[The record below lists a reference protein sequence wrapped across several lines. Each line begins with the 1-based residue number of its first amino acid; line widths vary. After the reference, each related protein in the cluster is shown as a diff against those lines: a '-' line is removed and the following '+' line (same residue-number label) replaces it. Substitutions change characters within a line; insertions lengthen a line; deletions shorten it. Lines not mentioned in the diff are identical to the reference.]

1 MTSPDQAIVNGIG
14 MVHQEFM
21 LIPGFSVGENIKLNR
36 EPLSPTLIS
45 RILGK
50 AWIWWILNGSAA
62 NHRQRW
68 IGWELPCMRIL

>member
-50 AWIWWILNGSAA
+50 AGY
-62 NHRQRW
+62 
-68 IGWELPCMRIL
+68 GGF